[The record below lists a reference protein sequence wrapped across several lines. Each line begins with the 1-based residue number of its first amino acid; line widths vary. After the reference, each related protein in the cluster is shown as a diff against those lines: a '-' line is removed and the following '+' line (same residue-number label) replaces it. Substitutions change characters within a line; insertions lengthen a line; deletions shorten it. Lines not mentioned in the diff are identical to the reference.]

1 MVTEVSQNLDAIIAL
16 CKKMQVTSLYLFG
29 SAVHAKDFKKDSD
42 IDFLL
47 KYQRD
52 QEGLPVAAFDYFDL
66 LFSLEQLTGRKV
78 DIVVEDSIKN
88 PFFRQQVDKEKI
100 KLYEA

>member
-1 MVTEVSQNLDAIIAL
+1 MVTEVSQHLDAIIAL
-16 CKKMQVTSLYLFG
+16 CKKMQVETLYLFG
-29 SAVHAKDFKKDSD
+29 SAAHVEDFKKDSD

-47 KYQRD
+47 KYKKD
-52 QEGLPVAAFDYFDL
+52 QEGLPAAPFDYFDL

-88 PFFRQQVDKEKI
+88 PYFRQQIDKEKI